1 MGYRENKEMT
11 IIILTEELDKR
22 TRAKEQREFYED
34 RLEKLMFRYRMLSE
48 EIRQTQEL
56 IDILKKEE

>member
-1 MGYRENKEMT
+1 MT

-22 TRAKEQREFYED
+22 TRAKEERQFYED

-48 EIRQTQEL
+48 EIRQTEEL
-56 IDILKKEE
+56 IGILKEEE